1 MIIYLLKTL
10 VLLVILFLIIR
21 VSLAVLLKDLNEDKL
36 VKVSISLTGII
47 GIFYI
52 LVCGNMGGYEGFEE
66 VENAQTAEQNK
77 QIEENVEEDL
87 QKLLNEV
94 MEKDDTKED
103 IIEDGPK
110 PTLNSSEVI
119 IDGISD
125 EENKVE
131 ESKDIAV
138 RQPTVEESAE
148 PLPMPTEIKE
158 HVEKQDQIDQKI
170 AAKYTI
176 LPIDQWMKPNSI
188 DIINATSCSCPT
200 VAPFSGS
207 YLEYK

>member
-10 VLLVILFLIIR
+10 VLLVVLFIIIK
-21 VSLAVLLKDLNEDKL
+21 VSLGILLNGMNENKL
-36 VKVSISLTGII
+36 VKTSIIMTGII
-47 GIFYI
+47 GIFYVLI
-52 LVCGNMGGYEGFEE
+52 CGNMGGYEGFEE

-110 PTLNSSEVI
+110 PVTNSSEIVTE
-119 IDGISD
+119 GISD
-125 EENKVE
+125 EENKVK

-138 RQPTVEESAE
+138 RQPQVQESAE
-148 PLPMPTEIKE
+148 PLPMPIEIKE
-158 HVEKQDQIDQKI
+158 HVDKQEQIDQKI
-170 AAKYTI
+170 ASKYTI

-200 VAPFSGS
+200 IAPWTGA
-207 YLEYK
+207 YMEYK

>member
-1 MIIYLLKTL
+1 MVIYLFKTL
-10 VLLVILFLIIR
+10 ILLIVLFLIIR
-21 VSLAVLLKDLNEDKL
+21 VSLAILLKELNEDKL
-36 VKVSISLTGII
+36 VKVSITLTGII

-52 LVCGNMGGYEGFEE
+52 LMCGNMGYEGFEE

-87 QKLLNEV
+87 QKLLNTV
-94 MEKDDTKED
+94 MEKDDAEED

-110 PTLNSSEVI
+110 PALNSSEVVTE
-119 IDGISD
+119 GISD

-138 RQPTVEESAE
+138 RQPQVEESAE

-158 HVEKQDQIDQKI
+158 HVDKQDQIDQKI

-176 LPIDQWMKPNSI
+176 MPIDQWMKADAV
-188 DIINATSCSCPT
+188 DIISATSCSCPSI
-200 VAPFSGS
+200 APWSGA
-207 YLEYK
+207 YMEYK